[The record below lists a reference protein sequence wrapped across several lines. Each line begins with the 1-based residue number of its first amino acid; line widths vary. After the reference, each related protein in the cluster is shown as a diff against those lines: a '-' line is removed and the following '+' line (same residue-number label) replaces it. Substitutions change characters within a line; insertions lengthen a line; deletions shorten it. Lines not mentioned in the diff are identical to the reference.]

1 MKKKRFLW
9 GKFLRFCFFLF
20 LSFFTFIYTI
30 KELDKINY
38 DVDDSVTVSLIS
50 GSNSYQSYSL
60 LEKFVHLVLELDLVS
75 PSKLISNS
83 SSMFLEANSFLED
96 EFVIEIE
103 KETIKEE
110 ENNMLEKKEPIIYI
124 YNTHQREKYQSGSNN
139 LTPSVLGAAKLLKN
153 EFEKLG
159 ILSVV
164 ELTDVTEILNV
175 NSWNYASSYKVTRML
190 LEQSRKD
197 YKKLEYY
204 IDLHR
209 DSVSKTISTV
219 KINGENYA
227 RILFVLGLENENYNK
242 NLAFMER
249 LEKIFN
255 KEYPGLSRGIY
266 KKQGAGVNG
275 VYNQDFDPNCILLEV
290 GGEKNT
296 MDEVEN
302 TIRAIAFVFNKYLK
316 EVK

>member
-9 GKFLRFCFFLF
+9 GKFLRCCFFLF
-20 LSFFTFIYTI
+20 LCIFTFIYTI
-30 KELDKINY
+30 KGLDKVNY
-38 DVDDSVTVSLIS
+38 DLDDDVTSSLVSN
-50 GSNSYQSYSL
+50 SNSYQSYSL
-60 LEKFVHLVLELDLVS
+60 LERIVHSVLELNFVS

-83 SSMFLEANSFLED
+83 SSVFSEANSFLDDKE
-96 EFVIEIE
+96 VIKIE
-103 KETIKEE
+103 NEKTNESENETIVT
-110 ENNMLEKKEPIIYI
+110 KEPTIYI
-124 YNTHQREKYQSGSNN
+124 YNTHQREKYQKGSSDV
-139 LTPSVLGAAKLLKN
+139 TPSVLGASKLLKS
-153 EFEKLG
+153 EFEKFG

-190 LEQSRKD
+190 LEQAKKD
-197 YKKLEYY
+197 YKSLEYY

-219 KINGENYA
+219 TINGSSYA
-227 RILFVLGLENENYNK
+227 RILFVLGLENENYDK
-242 NLAFMER
+242 NLSLMNK
-249 LEKIFN
+249 LEEIFN

-275 VYNQDFDPNCILLEV
+275 VYNQDFDPNCILLEI

-302 TIRAIAFVFNKYLK
+302 TIRAVAFVFDKYLK
-316 EVK
+316 EIK

>member
-38 DVDDSVTVSLIS
+38 DVDDSVTVSLVS
-50 GSNSYQSYSL
+50 SSNSYQSYSL

-83 SSMFLEANSFLED
+83 SSIFLEANSFLED

-103 KETIKEE
+103 KEVIKEE
-110 ENNMLEKKEPIIYI
+110 NSVAEKEEPIIYI
-124 YNTHQREKYQSGSNN
+124 YNTHQREKYQNGSNN
-139 LTPSVLGAAKLLKN
+139 LTPSVLGASKLLKD

-175 NSWNYASSYKVTRML
+175 NGWNYASSYKVSRML

-197 YKKLEYY
+197 YKDLEYY

-227 RILFVLGLENENYNK
+227 RILFVLGLENENYSK

-275 VYNQDFDPNCILLEV
+275 IYNQDFDPNCILLEV

-302 TIRAIAFVFNKYLK
+302 TIRAVALVFNKYLK